1 MLLIIVM
8 ISQTRQ
14 EVKEKRATAKLL
26 KKMKSQDFESSN
38 SLSLSESGMSYADI
52 YSDNDCVDL
61 QTPGAYSQNSLR
73 SKSMGK
79 LSPPVGRQHTRKELG
94 GISTPKRDEDIPRTS
109 QQAMV
114 AREDITDGVAI

>member
-61 QTPGAYSQNSLR
+61 QTPGAYSQNNLR
-73 SKSMGK
+73 STSMGK
-79 LSPPVGRQHTRKELG
+79 LSPPVGRLSLIH
-94 GISTPKRDEDIPRTS
+94 I
-109 QQAMV
+109 
-114 AREDITDGVAI
+114 